1 MLIQDGVAKAQT
13 VEIGIEDEGM
23 VQILSGLKPGDQVV
37 TTGAYALDDGS
48 KVKVVSSSEME
59 KDAGGKAKP
68 EAITNV
74 VFANS
79 YRWNVR

>member
-1 MLIQDGVAKAQT
+1 MCAKAQT

-23 VQILSGLKPGDQVV
+23 VQILSGLKSGDQVV

-59 KDAGGKAKP
+59 KDAGGKQKP
-68 EAITNV
+68 EAHSKCASSANV
-74 VFANS
+74 IRVAAK
-79 YRWNVR
+79 